1 MTSAVPVE
9 LAGGR
14 AETSEQTE
22 QQRHFDL
29 DVFERWCAD
38 FVMSPG
44 GELNDVSP
52 PRCGDTP

>member
-1 MTSAVPVE
+1 ME